1 MGNSN
6 KTFRGG
12 DKMTTREEILRM
24 KKELVAKE
32 NEIVAK
38 ERTQKVNT
46 NLTPIQHSKKRV
58 QPKTGDVP
66 NVNQHSRRKKRT
78 ENKW

>member
-1 MGNSN
+1 VSL
-6 KTFRGG
+6 FRGEI
-12 DKMTTREEILRM
+12 KMTTREEILRM

-38 ERTQKVNT
+38 ERTKKVNT
-46 NLTPIQHSKKRV
+46 NLAPIQHSTKRP
-58 QPKTGDVP
+58 QPKTGEVP
-66 NVNQHSRRKKRT
+66 NVYQHSRRKKMT